1 VRFIKT
7 LPVNASLL
15 DAGAGAGST
24 ILFRDWLEPARR
36 DLRMFAWAGE
46 RGEFF
51 DRFEVAEVGL
61 WPNDP
66 PRFSGQRFDAVMSVN
81 FIEHIDDPLFFVRFC
96 AERLAPKGR
105 IYLEW
110 PRAESINPPSTAEL
124 GAAGVRV
131 MTGRYHD
138 DGTHRLMPP
147 ALSDIIGALAKC
159 GLSVVQQGIAEV
171 PTIDQQVALYA
182 R

>member
-1 VRFIKT
+1 MMITPQSVAAWSDPSIKPLMNADEAIAAFHALSAKVRFIKT

-15 DAGAGAGST
+15 DAGAGST
-24 ILFRDWLEPARR
+24 ILFRDWLEPVRR

-51 DRFEVAEVGL
+51 VRFEVAEVGL

-66 PRFSGQRFDAVMSVN
+66 PRFGGQQFDAVMSVN

-96 AERLAPKGR
+96 AERLAPRGR

-110 PRAESINPPSTAEL
+110 PRAESINLPSTAEL
-124 GAAGVRV
+124 ETADVPFSRGLRKC
-131 MTGRYHD
+131 
-138 DGTHRLMPP
+138 RL
-147 ALSDIIGALAKC
+147 STSK
-159 GLSVVQQGIAEV
+159 
-171 PTIDQQVALYA
+171 
-182 R
+182 